1 MNTLHLVCRDIV
13 DLTPHIQA
21 VNSTNAGHCLSLP
34 FNLYV
39 CRRKKA
45 NIVEFTWTETNQL
58 RRAERKLCNR
68 CAGCIFPLGDWSHC
82 WFTPNGPANAMA
94 ASMIFAMGDSRFPTQ
109 PELLVGFAT
118 RDSRANVNWRN
129 VVHIRSVARKE
140 SIDNTKNIKTYPSL
154 SINLLFTCK
163 YIRMNHFVEH
173 LIIRWVYL
181 KDCDKDF
188 EKPVLSHFLA
198 GALSAD

>member
-1 MNTLHLVCRDIV
+1 MLVIV
-13 DLTPHIQA
+13 SLCLSIFTC
-21 VNSTNAGHCLSLP
+21 AGEKRQILLSLP
-34 FNLYV
+34 EQKQISY
-39 CRRKKA
+39 
-45 NIVEFTWTETNQL
+45 
-58 RRAERKLCNR
+58 AEQSENF
-68 CAGCIFPLGDWSHC
+68 ATDVPAAFSH
-82 WFTPNGPANAMA
+82 WVIDHLVDLHQTPPMA
-94 ASMIFAMGDSRFPTQ
+94 ASMIFSTRNSRFPTQ